1 MRTCVLSHINWY
13 ENIAQQ
19 DEKENL
25 LFLRFWE
32 CMVAL
37 NVETVTGREFAESDV
52 SRSGVSFSRD
62 YEMLV
67 VQICLIGRS

>member
-1 MRTCVLSHINWY
+1 MRYQNL
-13 ENIAQQ
+13 AQPG
-19 DEKENL
+19 EEL

-37 NVETVTGREFAESDV
+37 NVETVSGRGFEESDV
-52 SRSGVSFSRD
+52 SRTGISFSRD

-67 VQICLIGRS
+67 VQICLIGRSLKRS

>member
-1 MRTCVLSHINWY
+1 MRTCVLSQINWN
-13 ENIAQQ
+13 ENIAQP
-19 DEKENL
+19 DEKDRL
-25 LFLRFWE
+25 YLRFWE

>member
-1 MRTCVLSHINWY
+1 
-13 ENIAQQ
+13 
-19 DEKENL
+19 
-25 LFLRFWE
+25 
-32 CMVAL
+32 MVAL